1 MAGIVTLWLS
11 AVWIAYA
18 AVLTPPAHAQ
28 DAVSSRPAAAKPD
41 TPGAQS
47 GEVGL
52 ATVYEGKLE
61 GQLTASGESYRAEE
75 LTAAHRTYPLGTR
88 LRVIAVRSG
97 KTVTVRVNDRWGGG
111 SGRVIN
117 LSGRAARE
125 LGFGSSRS
133 IEVRI
138 EVDELGTG
146 RSVRRE
152 TAPSSVSAAAGTTAP
167 QKAAPSS
174 LSAAV
179 GTTAPQKATS
189 RAGECA
195 EQAKILGLEGDWAE
209 RHVRACLANRPKN

>member
-1 MAGIVTLWLS
+1 MTGIVTLWRS
-11 AVWIAYA
+11 AFWIAC
-18 AVLTPPAHAQ
+18 AVAPTLPAHAQ
-28 DAVSSRPAAAKPD
+28 DAVSSRPASAKPD
-41 TPGAQS
+41 IPGAPS

-52 ATVYEGKLE
+52 ATIYEAKLE
-61 GQLTASGESYRAEE
+61 GQLTASGELYRAED
-75 LTAAHRTYPLGTR
+75 LTAAHRSYPLGTR

-111 SGRVIN
+111 PGRVIN

-125 LGFGSSRS
+125 LGFGSSRT

-138 EVDELGTG
+138 EVDELGAG
-146 RSVRRE
+146 RSARRE
-152 TAPSSVSAAAGTTAP
+152 AATSP
-167 QKAAPSS
+167 V
-174 LSAAV
+174 SAAV